1 MAPLTRFRAEDDH
14 VHSAM
19 AKEYYEQR
27 GSVAGSLIITE
38 ATFISKKASGYPNVP
53 GIWSKEQVESW
64 KRITES
70 VSERGSHMYLQ
81 LWALGRVG
89 NPKVKEAEGTGDVVS
104 ASPVPEK
111 EGAPIPR
118 ELSDEEIREYIQDY
132 ATAAKNAIEAGF
144 AGVELHGANGYLIDQ
159 FLQET
164 SNKRTDKWGSSIE
177 NRARFAIEV
186 TKAVVDAI
194 GSKKVGIRL
203 SPFSTFQGMGMSDPI
218 PQFTYLVSQLK
229 KLQLSYVH
237 FVDPRIDV
245 RKEYEATA
253 SLEPLVKAWE
263 NTSPVFIAG
272 GFTPEIAK
280 KTVDEEYKD
289 YDVVV
294 VFGKYYIS
302 NPDLVFR
309 LQKGLPLTDY
319 DRSTFYVA
327 KKREGYV
334 DYPFSQEFAREKK
347 L

>member
-1 MAPLTRFRAEDDH
+1 
-14 VHSAM
+14 
-19 AKEYYEQR
+19 
-27 GSVAGSLIITE
+27 
-38 ATFISKKASGYPNVP
+38 
-53 GIWSKEQVESW
+53 
-64 KRITES
+64 
-70 VSERGSHMYLQ
+70 
-81 LWALGRVG
+81 
-89 NPKVKEAEGTGDVVS
+89 
-104 ASPVPEK
+104 
-111 EGAPIPR
+111 
-118 ELSDEEIREYIQDY
+118 
-132 ATAAKNAIEAGF
+132 
-144 AGVELHGANGYLIDQ
+144 
-159 FLQET
+159 
-164 SNKRTDKWGSSIE
+164 
-177 NRARFAIEV
+177 
-186 TKAVVDAI
+186 
-194 GSKKVGIRL
+194 
-203 SPFSTFQGMGMSDPI
+203 MGMSDPI

-263 NTSPVFIAG
+263 NTSPVLIAG
-272 GFTPEIAK
+272 GFTAEIAK

-309 LQKGLPLTDY
+309 LQKGLPLADY
-319 DRSTFYVA
+319 DRSTFYAA